1 MKTMEGQKE
10 YVCFCLGAIHLFLS
24 QTFYRFDESFGTW
37 SEIIY
42 QCGIAIGKVFVV
54 STVPFVKQ
62 VAECAAMFQTQY
74 SCAHKVIGQHY
85 FYSIV
90 GACLDSLSYLINR
103 WLHKSRHNKG
113 G

>member
-1 MKTMEGQKE
+1 MEGQKE
-10 YVCFCLGAIHLFLS
+10 YVCFCLGALHLFLS

-62 VAECAAMFQTQY
+62 
-74 SCAHKVIGQHY
+74 HY

-90 GACLDSLSYLINR
+90 GACLDSLSYLTNR
-103 WLHKSRHNKG
+103 WLHKSRYNKG

>member
-1 MKTMEGQKE
+1 MEGQKE

-62 VAECAAMFQTQY
+62 VAECAAHVPD
-74 SCAHKVIGQHY
+74 SVLLCAQSDRTTLFLLHCG
-85 FYSIV
+85 
-90 GACLDSLSYLINR
+90 CLPR
-103 WLHKSRHNKG
+103 FP
-113 G
+113 